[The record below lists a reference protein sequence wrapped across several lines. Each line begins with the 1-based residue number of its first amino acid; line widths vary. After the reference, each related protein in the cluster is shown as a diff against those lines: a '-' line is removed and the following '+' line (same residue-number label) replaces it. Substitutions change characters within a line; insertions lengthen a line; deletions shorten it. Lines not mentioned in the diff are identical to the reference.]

1 MLVIEVSML
10 EIEIFV
16 LLMVTKTVTV
26 DWHQITKVFSIVKS
40 QPLYI
45 VHWMLKENKIN

>member
-16 LLMVTKTVTV
+16 LSMVTETMTV
-26 DWHQITKVFSIVKS
+26 DWHQITKLFSVVKS
-40 QPLYI
+40 RLLY
-45 VHWMLKENKIN
+45 VVNWMLEEKKTN

>member
-16 LLMVTKTVTV
+16 LSVVTETMTV
-26 DWHQITKVFSIVKS
+26 DWHPITKLFSVVK
-40 QPLYI
+40 LY
-45 VHWMLKENKIN
+45 VANWMLKEKKIN